1 MSVLIPKSRLIKV
14 GKQIKLLPNLIFS
27 EREKKYMKKTMM
39 NKAGIM
45 LMVGFMS
52 FLAISAQAKNLWSYG
67 SNNVIKTNVLPTP
80 EKQDFDLVNKTGFL
94 IVAVYVSKNNDENWG
109 RDILEADTLS
119 TGGTATITFDPSE
132 SVYWDLRVD
141 EADGTEHELRKVNL
155 KKIVTIEL
163 YYKNGEV
170 TSILY
175 QKRKS

>member
-1 MSVLIPKSRLIKV
+1 
-14 GKQIKLLPNLIFS
+14 
-27 EREKKYMKKTMM
+27 MKKMMM
-39 NKAGIM
+39 NLAGVM
-45 LMVGFMS
+45 LLIGFMS
-52 FLAISAQAKNLWSYG
+52 FSAISAQANTLWGYG
-67 SNNVIKTNVLPTP
+67 SNNLIKTNFLPTP

-141 EADGTEHELRKVNL
+141 EADGSRHELHKVNL
-155 KKIVTIEL
+155 IKIATIEL
-163 YYKNGEV
+163 YYKDGEI

-175 QKRKS
+175 QKKRRS